1 MIAMSTCWG
10 VISFRFFQHFCQCSI
25 NHIPVFPLCSC
36 TVSFFHAHTQIY
48 WDAVTVQSIP
58 VWLIKVLGCGFGCL
72 PCRQMPSAA
81 LLCFTRLWLH
91 PDVVRGGAVWLTE
104 CVAFEGYLCFRGHLD
119 GYGRCSE
126 WLLLLLLGLP
136 SICFIKWQMSRV
148 LSSSDVKSKNLIW
161 RQRGWC
167 IGHRKGCLYRE
178 RGFALQ
184 NTDTNS
190 HYWFRLDVL
199 GGVELSKL
207 SVVEFLITLLWKPL
221 SLNALW
227 ELY

>member
-91 PDVVRGGAVWLTE
+91 PDVVRGGAVWLTQSVLHLKAI
-104 CVAFEGYLCFRGHLD
+104 CASEGTWMVTEDAVSGCCC
-119 GYGRCSE
+119 CS
-126 WLLLLLLGLP
+126 WVCHP
-136 SICFIKWQMSRV
+136 
-148 LSSSDVKSKNLIW
+148 
-161 RQRGWC
+161 
-167 IGHRKGCLYRE
+167 
-178 RGFALQ
+178 FALLSGRWVEF
-184 NTDTNS
+184 S
-190 HYWFRLDVL
+190 HLLMWRAKISSEGKGVDVL
-199 GGVELSKL
+199 AIIRGVCTGNEDLLFRTLIQIAIIDSDWMCWVGLSCP
-207 SVVEFLITLLWKPL
+207 SFL
-221 SLNALW
+221 
-227 ELY
+227 